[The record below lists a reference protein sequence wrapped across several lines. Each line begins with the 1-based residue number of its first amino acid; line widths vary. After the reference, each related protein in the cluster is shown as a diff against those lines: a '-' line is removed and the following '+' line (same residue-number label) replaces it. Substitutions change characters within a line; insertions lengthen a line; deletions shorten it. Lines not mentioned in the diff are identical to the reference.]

1 MQAGG
6 VAEPQPGRVARRASR
21 RWLQDL
27 ARPVRFRVAATLLCS
42 LAGGL
47 TGIGQAAL
55 LALLVSEVAL
65 HAPDPAT
72 LWQPIAGLVLLHLL
86 RALCSWGSERLGIRA
101 ALAVKAGL
109 RRRIRARIA
118 ALGPVRLRDRHSAS
132 LAGLM
137 LEQVEALDGYFA
149 RYLPQTA
156 LAVLLPATI
165 LAIAFAVDWVVGL
178 LFLAT
183 GPLVPLFMALVG
195 MGAEA
200 LHERQFTAL
209 ARMSSHFLDRL
220 RGLATIRMFGR
231 GEAERQAIHDVAES
245 YRRGTMSVLRVAFVS
260 SGVLEFFTAV
270 SIGLVALYIGL
281 NLLGMLD
288 LGGTQQT
295 LFTGLFLLLLA
306 PDYFAPLR
314 QLAAHYHDR
323 AAALGA
329 AEGLRAFLDDSLPP
343 AGRQAAPSGPPGLS
357 LQDVRLTYDG
367 GRRIALDGIGLAIAP
382 GEHVALVGPSGGGK
396 SSVLALLAGF
406 AAPTAGEVRLGGV
419 AQADLDLG
427 AWRGRIAWVGQQAH
441 LFHGSLAANIALGDA
456 VPDPGRLQ
464 AAAAAAGVLDFAQ
477 DLPEGLDTLVG
488 ERGLGLSGGQAQR
501 VALARALYRPADL
514 YLLDEPTARLDAAT
528 ERQVAA
534 AVRQAAQG
542 STLVVATH
550 SPAIA
555 GLAGRVVRIA
565 DGRCDGGP
573 PPAAG

>member
-1 MQAGG
+1 MQAGS
-6 VAEPQPGRVARRASR
+6 VAEPQPGRAARRASR

-27 ARPVRFRVAATLLCS
+27 SRPVRGRVAATLLCG

-47 TGIGQAAL
+47 TVIGQAAL
-55 LALLVSEVAL
+55 LAFLVSAVAL
-65 HAPDPAT
+65 QGPDPAT
-72 LWQPIAGLVLLHLL
+72 LWQPIAGLALLYGL
-86 RALCSWGSERLGIRA
+86 RALCTWGSERLGIRA
-101 ALAVKAGL
+101 ALSVKAGL
-109 RRRIRARIA
+109 RRRIRGQIA
-118 ALGPVRLRDRHSAS
+118 ALGPVRLRDRHSAG

-149 RYLPQTA
+149 RYLPQVA

-165 LAIAFAVDWVVGL
+165 LAIAFAMDWVVGL

-195 MGAEA
+195 MGAET

-231 GEAERQAIHDVAES
+231 GAAERQAIHDVAED
-245 YRRGTMSVLRVAFVS
+245 YRRGTMSVLRVAFLS
-260 SGVLEFFTAV
+260 SAVLEFFTAV

-288 LGGTQQT
+288 LGGPQQT
-295 LFTGLFLLLLA
+295 LFSGLFLLLLA
-306 PDYFAPLR
+306 PEFFAPLR

-329 AEGLRAFLDDSLPP
+329 AEGLRDFLAIAPPP
-343 AGRQAAPSGPPGLS
+343 AGSRAAPAGPPAVS
-357 LQDVRLTYDG
+357 LQAVHLSYDG
-367 GRRIALDGIGLAIAP
+367 GTRIALDGADLTIEA

-396 SSVLALLAGF
+396 SSLLAILAGF
-406 AAPTAGEVRLGGV
+406 VAPAAGELRLGGI
-419 AQADLDLG
+419 AAADLDL
-427 AWRGRIAWVGQQAH
+427 ADWRGRIAWVGQQAH
-441 LFHGSLAANIALGDA
+441 LFHGSLAANIALGEA
-456 VPDPGRLQ
+456 KPDPARLRE
-464 AAAAAAGVLDFAQ
+464 AAMAAGVLDFAL

-528 ERQVAA
+528 EQRVAA
-534 AVRQAAQG
+534 AIRRAARG

-555 GLAGRVVRIA
+555 ALAGRVVQVV
-565 DGRCDGGP
+565 DGRCGGAP
-573 PPAAG
+573 RQGG